1 MALAWFFIATVFFYF
16 AGVFWRYSKAP
27 LELPEKA
34 VDDGDQ
40 AGTGPGTI
48 DDEIV
53 ERIDAFNNL
62 TMMRYRVGAYGFFI
76 AGLTGLLSLYLALT

>member
-27 LELPEKA
+27 LDLREKTEQDA
-34 VDDGDQ
+34 DP
-40 AGTGPGTI
+40 AGTGTGEI
-48 DDEIV
+48 DGAIL
-53 ERIDAFNNL
+53 ERIDTFNNL

-76 AGLTGLLSLYLALT
+76 AGLTGLLSLYLALA